1 MPKIRKSKHK
11 CAQNTKSKTQ
21 ICPKLQKKAKHKY
34 AQNTK
39 NKTQECPNIRKAKHR
54 YAQNQKSK
62 TQVCPNTKSNTQV
75 CPNLDFLWRSTNIL
89 LPSSV
94 YSEGCSTN
102 NNIQV
107 YHCALPSLVVIRL
120 QSAMIAVHPRTNTKI
135 NKVGKNARKVF
146 GRHKYSIMKLAE
158 VFPLVLTLSLK

>member
-21 ICPKLQKKAKHKY
+21 ICPKLQKKQNTSMPKIRKTKHKNAQIY
-34 AQNTK
+34 EKQNTGMPK
-39 NKTQECPNIRKAKHR
+39 YK
-54 YAQNQKSK
+54 KSK

-135 NKVGKNARKVF
+135 NKVGKNAKKVF